1 MTAPACDVLVVGLG
15 PAGAA
20 AAAVAAA
27 HGLSVIAVDKKRTV
41 GVPVQCAEFIPLP
54 LARHAQAAGVL
65 AQRVDAMRSILPSG
79 VCAAAPFR
87 GLMIDRAAFDSALA
101 ETAALAG
108 AALRLDVRLVAL
120 DAARGCATVR
130 SRAGAAMTIAFRVLI
145 AADGPLSMVARALK
159 LPALGTVDTRQYSV
173 RLIRRHDET
182 DVWLSDRYP
191 GGYAWLFPKGDVAN
205 LGIGVDKRYA
215 TDLKAPLDTLHAQLV
230 REGRIGREILSRTG
244 GPIPVG
250 GMREQL
256 VAGSV
261 VFVGDAAGL
270 THPITGAGIAAA
282 VVSGERAGEAAQA
295 LIARG
300 DTAALRDYEE
310 DIRDQFAESTERA
323 LARRRELSRAWNTK
337 RAREDAVQRR
347 GWIAFPEY
355 FGRSRTDTG
364 AHGVRAQF
372 ARTVPD

>member
-1 MTAPACDVLVVGLG
+1 MTAPACDVLVAGLG

-20 AAAVAAA
+20 AAAVAAG

-54 LARHAQAAGVL
+54 LARHARAAGVL
-65 AQRVDAMRSILPSG
+65 AQRVDGMRSFLPSG
-79 VCAAAPFR
+79 VCAAAPFQ
-87 GLMIDRAAFDSALA
+87 GLMVDRAAFDRALA
-101 ETAALAG
+101 ESAARAG
-108 AALRLDVRLVAL
+108 AALRLDCRLAAL
-120 DAARGCATVR
+120 DAARGRATVR
-130 SRAGAAMTIAFRVLI
+130 SRAGAVMTIAFRVLI

-159 LPALGTVDTRQYSV
+159 LPALETVDSRQYSV
-173 RLIRRHDET
+173 RLSHRHGET
-182 DVWLSDRYP
+182 DVWLSDTYP

-205 LGIGVDKRYA
+205 LGVGVDKRRA
-215 TDLKAPLDTLHAQLV
+215 TDLKAPLDTLHARLV
-230 REGRIGREILSRTG
+230 REGRVGREILSRTG

-256 VAGSV
+256 VAGNI

-295 LIARG
+295 LIACG

-310 DIRDQFAESTERA
+310 DIRDQFAESSERA
-323 LARRRELSRAWNTK
+323 LARRRELSRAWNAK

-355 FGRSRTDTG
+355 FGRSQTDIG
-364 AHGVRAQF
+364 AHGVRAPV
-372 ARTVPD
+372 ARTVPA